1 MKTKILSLVSGDG
14 MKARAIR
21 GTALSVAGFGGSQFI
36 RLVSNLIL
44 TRILFPE
51 AFGLMA
57 LVQVFLVGLD
67 NFSDLGIGPGIIQS
81 KRGGDPRFLN
91 TAWTIQILRGGILWL
106 IACALAVPISQFYGQ
121 SALIQIIPVL
131 AFTTILTGFSSTRIY
146 LANRNLTLG
155 RLTFVDLSSQLLGT
169 VIMILM
175 ALWLRSVWALV
186 IGAIAI
192 SLARTVLS
200 HILIPGPKNKI
211 LWDKPAF
218 WEIFHFG
225 KYIFFGTI
233 AGFFIQQGDRLILGK
248 FIRLDELAIFSIAQ
262 MLATLPLMM
271 SYHLVDRVLLP
282 LYRNRPP
289 AESDK
294 NWRQIGRAR
303 GLMII
308 GLLGLTTLFA
318 LGGDFTITF
327 LYDER
332 YHLAGPLLV
341 LLSISVAPR
350 IITGGYSFILIANGN
365 SRDYTILT
373 SGTAIL
379 KIGVF
384 ILAIKSYGLVG
395 AVLASVLVDI
405 IIYPFQVYYI
415 RRYRGWHPLH
425 DLGFMALII
434 LISGLALWN
443 SPAALDMILEV
454 LPR

>member
-1 MKTKILSLVSGDG
+1 MKKRLLSLATDGG

-21 GTALSVAGFGGSQFI
+21 GTALSIMGFGGAQAI
-36 RLVSNLIL
+36 RLASNLIL

-81 KRGGDPRFLN
+81 KRGDDPRFLN
-91 TAWTIQILRGGILWL
+91 TAWAIQILRGVILW
-106 IACALAVPISQFYGQ
+106 IAACALAVPISQFYGQ
-121 SALIQIIPVL
+121 EALIQIIPVL
-131 AFTTILTGFSSTRIY
+131 AITTILTGFSSTRIY

-155 RLTFVDLSSQLLGT
+155 RLTFMDLSSQLLGT
-169 VIMILM
+169 IIMILM

-192 SLARTVLS
+192 SLARMILS
-200 HILIPGPKNKI
+200 HVLIPGPGSRI
-211 LWDKPAF
+211 EWDKPSF
-218 WEIFHFG
+218 QEIFHFG

-248 FIRLDELAIFSIAQ
+248 YIRLDELAVFSIAQ

-289 AESDK
+289 AESES
-294 NWRQIGRAR
+294 NWRMIGRAR
-303 GLMII
+303 GLLII
-308 GLLGLTTLFA
+308 GLLGITILFA
-318 LGGDFTITF
+318 LSGDFIITF

-341 LLSISVAPR
+341 LLAISVAPR

-379 KIGVF
+379 KIVVF
-384 ILAIKSYGLVG
+384 VLAVKSYGLVG
-395 AVLASVLVDI
+395 AVLASVLVDL

-415 RRYRGWHPLH
+415 RPYRGWHPLH
-425 DLGFMALII
+425 DLGFMALI
-434 LISGLALWN
+434 LAISALALWN
-443 SPAALDMILEV
+443 SPAALNMILAV
-454 LPR
+454 RSQ